1 MSTKFNLDKKLFA
14 NSGAIGRRTY
24 MANMSILFV
33 AVLINT
39 IPCTLWVNISNHS
52 FDIHFLRNLYYSAP
66 LIIQSFLM
74 LALCTSAVI
83 GISNI
88 KRRLTDICGKDVEF
102 LKYIV
107 CASYIVFLFSFFLPF
122 NIALIT
128 ISIFFAISLL
138 LISIKGK
145 ISPQLQESVVEI
157 NDK

>member
-24 MANMSILFV
+24 MTNMSILFV
-33 AVLINT
+33 AVLIIT
-39 IPCTLWVNISNHS
+39 IPCTLWIGFSNCN
-52 FDIHFLRNLYYSAP
+52 FDVHFLRKLYYSAP
-66 LIIQSFLM
+66 FVIQSFLM
-74 LALCTSAVI
+74 FALCTSAVI

-88 KRRLTDICGKDVEF
+88 KRRLTDICGKDIEF

-107 CASYIVFLFSFFLPF
+107 CASYIIFLFSFFLPF

-128 ISIFFAISLL
+128 ISIFLAFSLL

-157 NDK
+157 NNK